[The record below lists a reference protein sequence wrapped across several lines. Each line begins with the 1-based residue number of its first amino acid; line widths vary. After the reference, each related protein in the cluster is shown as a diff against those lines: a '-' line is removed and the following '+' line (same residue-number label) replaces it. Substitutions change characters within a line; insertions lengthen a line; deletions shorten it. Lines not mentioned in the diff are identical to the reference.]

1 MEEFD
6 SNQPLLVKGIKTPFG
21 SLFLM
26 VEWFPPSPLPPPRK
40 LQITTSVHKLYLHV
54 SFFYILTIITPSNA
68 DLQRG
73 LMSVINQDLH
83 LSP

>member
-26 VEWFPPSPLPPPRK
+26 VEWFPPLPPPPSPPPK
-40 LQITTSVHKLYLHV
+40 KKEKKKEMSIVSVNRVK
-54 SFFYILTIITPSNA
+54 IQELTRLERNK
-68 DLQRG
+68 
-73 LMSVINQDLH
+73 NYK
-83 LSP
+83 

>member
-26 VEWFPPSPLPPPRK
+26 VEWFPPSPLPPPPEKERK
-40 LQITTSVHKLYLHV
+40 KKEMSIVSVNRVK
-54 SFFYILTIITPSNA
+54 IQELTRLERNK
-68 DLQRG
+68 
-73 LMSVINQDLH
+73 NYK
-83 LSP
+83 

>member
-26 VEWFPPSPLPPPRK
+26 VEWFPPFPLPPPPPEKERK
-40 LQITTSVHKLYLHV
+40 KKKEMSIVSVNRVK
-54 SFFYILTIITPSNA
+54 IQELTRLERNK
-68 DLQRG
+68 
-73 LMSVINQDLH
+73 NYK
-83 LSP
+83 

>member
-26 VEWFPPSPLPPPRK
+26 VEWFPPSPLPPHPSPPPEKERK
-40 LQITTSVHKLYLHV
+40 KKEMSIVSVNRVK
-54 SFFYILTIITPSNA
+54 IQELTRLERNK
-68 DLQRG
+68 
-73 LMSVINQDLH
+73 NYK
-83 LSP
+83 

>member
-26 VEWFPPSPLPPPRK
+26 VEWFPPSPPPPEKERK
-40 LQITTSVHKLYLHV
+40 KKEMSIVSVNRVK
-54 SFFYILTIITPSNA
+54 IQELTRLERNK
-68 DLQRG
+68 
-73 LMSVINQDLH
+73 NYK
-83 LSP
+83 

>member
-26 VEWFPPSPLPPPRK
+26 GEWFPPSPPPPEKERK
-40 LQITTSVHKLYLHV
+40 KKECRLCQ
-54 SFFYILTIITPSNA
+54 
-68 DLQRG
+68 
-73 LMSVINQDLH
+73 
-83 LSP
+83 

>member
-26 VEWFPPSPLPPPRK
+26 VEWFPPSPPPPKKKERK
-40 LQITTSVHKLYLHV
+40 KEMSIVSVNRVKIQELTRHKEIKITNNCICT
-54 SFFYILTIITPSNA
+54 
-68 DLQRG
+68 
-73 LMSVINQDLH
+73 
-83 LSP
+83 